1 MKGNKIII
9 IRKQMK
15 EKKMMWQGPATKFFL
30 QTLGPRRLHPPHP
43 HPPRPWLHGCVAD
56 HSSSLLWWTADPRWT
71 YGGIRHATS
80 TSRRCAPRCTG
91 PHNGLRSNYRRGRRE
106 GLSPGRGKEVGYGR
120 RVTAVS
126 EEMGNIVLMA
136 QRRTVYS
143 RDVRRYSVTHAHKKM
158 FFCCCCKSLNY

>member
-1 MKGNKIII
+1 MT
-9 IRKQMK
+9 
-15 EKKMMWQGPATKFFL
+15 ATSIKTSHKVFS
-30 QTLGPRRLHPPHP
+30 PN
-43 HPPRPWLHGCVAD
+43 PW
-56 HSSSLLWWTADPRWT
+56 SSSSSSSSSSSTPALTARLCSRSQLKPSLVNCRPPLDLW
-71 YGGIRHATS
+71 RHQTRNFHLPKVRSAMHRATQW
-80 TSRRCAPRCTG
+80 A
-91 PHNGLRSNYRRGRRE
+91 RSNYRRGRRK